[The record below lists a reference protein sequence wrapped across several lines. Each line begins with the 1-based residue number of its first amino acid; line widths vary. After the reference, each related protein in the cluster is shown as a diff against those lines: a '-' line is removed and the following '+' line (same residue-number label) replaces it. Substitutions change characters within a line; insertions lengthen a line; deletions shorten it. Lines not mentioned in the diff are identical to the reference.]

1 MGFILEKIEEAI
13 KELLIGWIES
23 NMTNMFTDVNDK
35 VGTIAAEVGKTPS
48 SWDSSIYQMIRGL
61 SENVIVPIAGIIITF
76 VLCYELISMITEKNN
91 LHDMDTWMFFKWFF
105 KAAVAI
111 YLVTNTFDIVMAVFD
126 IGQNVVTGAAGVIS
140 GDTNIDIESTLEQMR
155 ASMETMGIG
164 ELLGLSIET
173 LLISLCLKIMSILIT
188 VILYGRMIEIYCT
201 VSIAPIPIAT
211 MSNREWG
218 SIGTNYLKGL
228 FALAFQGFL
237 IMVCVAIYAVLIN
250 NMIIAANIHSA
261 LFSVAAYTVILCFS
275 LFKTGSLA
283 KSLFNALC
291 DSRVR
296 LKIYSVIYAVP
307 PWLYKV
313 YSKKGLGR
321 SAESHYPTMCLED
334 IKALP
339 IGELAAKDCALFM
352 WITFPCMQEALQVLE
367 AWGFEYKTTAIV
379 WIKQNRESDSLI

>member
-13 KELLIGWIES
+13 KDLLMGWIES
-23 NMTNMFTDVNDK
+23 NLTNMFTDVNDK
-35 VGTIAAEVGKTPS
+35 VGTIATEVGKTPA
-48 SWDSSIYQMIRGL
+48 SWDANIYQMIRGL

-91 LHDMDTWMFFKWFF
+91 LHDTDTWMFFKWFF

-111 YLVTNTFDIVMAVFD
+111 YLVSNTFDIVMAVFD
-126 IGQNVVTGAAGVIS
+126 IGQNVVAGAAGVINGS
-140 GDTNIDIESTLEQMR
+140 TSIDIDATLAEMR
-155 ASMETMGIG
+155 TSMEAMGIG
-164 ELLGLSIET
+164 ELLALSIET

-201 VSIAPIPIAT
+201 VSIAPIPVAT

-218 SIGTNYLKGL
+218 SIGNNYLKAL

-237 IMVCVAIYAVLIN
+237 IMICVGIYAVLIN

-283 KSLFNALC
+283 KSLFNA
-291 DSRVR
+291 
-296 LKIYSVIYAVP
+296 
-307 PWLYKV
+307 
-313 YSKKGLGR
+313 
-321 SAESHYPTMCLED
+321 H
-334 IKALP
+334 
-339 IGELAAKDCALFM
+339 
-352 WITFPCMQEALQVLE
+352 
-367 AWGFEYKTTAIV
+367 
-379 WIKQNRESDSLI
+379 

>member
-1 MGFILEKIEEAI
+1 LGSILEKIEEAI

-23 NMTNMFTDVNDK
+23 NLTNMFTDVNDK
-35 VGTIAAEVGKTPS
+35 VGIIASEVGKTPS
-48 SWDSSIYQMIRGL
+48 TWNGSIYSMIRGL
-61 SENVIVPIAGIIITF
+61 SESVIVPIAGIIITF

-91 LHDMDTWMFFKWFF
+91 MHEMDTWMFFKWFF

-126 IGQNVVTGAAGVIS
+126 IGQSVVSSAGGFIHGS
-140 GDTNIDIESTLEQMR
+140 TSIDIDATL
-155 ASMETMGIG
+155 ASMQASMDAMSIG

-201 VSIAPIPIAT
+201 VSVAPIPIAT

-237 IMVCVAIYAVLIN
+237 IMICVGIYAVLIN

-283 KSLFNALC
+283 KSIFNA
-291 DSRVR
+291 
-296 LKIYSVIYAVP
+296 
-307 PWLYKV
+307 
-313 YSKKGLGR
+313 
-321 SAESHYPTMCLED
+321 H
-334 IKALP
+334 
-339 IGELAAKDCALFM
+339 
-352 WITFPCMQEALQVLE
+352 
-367 AWGFEYKTTAIV
+367 
-379 WIKQNRESDSLI
+379 

>member
-1 MGFILEKIEEAI
+1 M
-13 KELLIGWIES
+13 LIGWIES
-23 NMTNMFTDVNDK
+23 NLTNMFTDVNEK
-35 VGTIAAEVGKTPS
+35 VGTIAAEVGQTPS
-48 SWDSSIYQMIRGL
+48 GWNGGVYQMIRGL

-111 YLVTNTFDIVMAVFD
+111 YLVTHTFDIVMAVFD
-126 IGQNVVTGAAGVIS
+126 IGQNVVSGAAGEIHGNTS
-140 GDTNIDIESTLEQMR
+140 IDIDATIAQMR
-155 ASMETMGIG
+155 TGMENMGVG

-173 LLISLCLKIMSILIT
+173 LLISLCLKIMAILIT

-237 IMVCVAIYAVLIN
+237 IMVCVGIYAVLIN
-250 NMIIAANIHSA
+250 GMIIADNIHSA

-283 KSLFNALC
+283 KSIFHA
-291 DSRVR
+291 
-296 LKIYSVIYAVP
+296 
-307 PWLYKV
+307 
-313 YSKKGLGR
+313 
-321 SAESHYPTMCLED
+321 H
-334 IKALP
+334 
-339 IGELAAKDCALFM
+339 
-352 WITFPCMQEALQVLE
+352 
-367 AWGFEYKTTAIV
+367 
-379 WIKQNRESDSLI
+379 